1 MKEFKEIGI
10 TVTQFVD
17 ETKHNIEN
25 VLLENKASWHKSC
38 RDNYNSTKL
47 ERAKNKRKQADVEE
61 EEEKGCDADGSETA
75 QSNPIKSRR
84 SLTPFDPKILQCFFC
99 EKNDFASN
107 LRLASTL
114 ELDKKVR
121 ESAILLNDTKLIA
134 KLSTGDLI
142 AIEAKYHAACLV
154 KLYDRARPLK
164 KQCSDATNSS
174 SVSVCRAYRL
184 H

>member
-1 MKEFKEIGI
+1 MTSKMF
-10 TVTQFVD
+10 
-17 ETKHNIEN
+17 
-25 VLLENKASWHKSC
+25 ENKVSWHKSC
-38 RDNYNSTKL
+38 RDNHHSNEL
-47 ERAKNKRKQADVEE
+47 ERAKKKQSDVE

-75 QSNPIKSRR
+75 QSSPIKPRR

-114 ELDKKVR
+114 ELDKQVR
-121 ESAILLNDTKLIA
+121 DCTILLNDTKLIT

-154 KLYDRARPLK
+154 KLG
-164 KQCSDATNSS
+164 
-174 SVSVCRAYRL
+174 